1 MANLQNHGITIKAA
15 GFLCRHLSVFG
26 NQSSFGNQ
34 ADVGSV
40 LTAPFRPWEHLK
52 IHKKVPRTILK
63 NFNGFVTSGELL
75 LVLGR
80 PGAGCSTFLKTIA
93 GQLEGL
99 KLDKDSLIHYSGIP
113 WKQMLR
119 EFRGE
124 ILYNQEVDK
133 HFPHLTVSQTL
144 DFAAK
149 CRTSRTRPGGASE
162 KDSADMIRDLVIS
175 VFGLLAA
182 RNTRVGNDL
191 VRGVSGGERKRLSIA
206 EMAIAGAPIGCWDN
220 STRGLDSGSALAFA
234 QALRR
239 SSDLTRATHAVA
251 IYQASQSIYDLF
263 DKVTLLYE
271 GKQIF
276 FGPAERASA
285 FFEEMGWEISSRQT
299 TSDFLTALT
308 NPTERRAR
316 AGYENKVPRTP
327 EEFESHWIHSHDY
340 ALLEHG
346 LSQYEAEFPL
356 DDSDTIAQF
365 QTSRHADRSRLASR
379 KSPYTISIPK
389 QIRICT
395 VRAYQRV
402 WNDRSSTMSMLFG
415 QVIMAL
421 IIGSLFY
428 GQPNATISF
437 FSRGGVLFF
446 TLTINALLA
455 ITEINGLYEQ
465 RPIVAKHASYA
476 FCAPIAEAMASVLA
490 DLPVKFLANVAFNI
504 ILYFLA
510 NLRETPSAFFVF
522 FLFNFLATLAMS
534 LIFRTVAQ
542 ATKTISQ
549 AMVIAGV
556 LVMAL
561 VIYAGFTPPVP
572 AMHPWFSWIRY
583 LNPVGYAFESL
594 MLNEFHDRD
603 FPCSDV
609 VPSYPG
615 FQQKHN
621 NMPYFSCSVKG
632 SVAGQ
637 SFVSGDAYIQS
648 SFQYEYSHIWR
659 NLGIMLGMIVFLFCL
674 LMVVATYIST
684 GPTAA
689 DMLIFRRKQ
698 RRELE
703 KQKRGVPMFAL
714 EVDDDTSQSQ
724 VIDIGSTSNVF
735 TWKDVRCDIKAKK
748 ESRRLLDH
756 VSGWVK
762 PGSLTALM
770 GVSGAGKTT
779 LLDTL
784 ALRMRTGV
792 VAGDIRLNGES
803 ARESQ
808 SFQRRTGYVQQQ
820 DLLSETTSV
829 RENLRFSAMLR
840 QPANVSV
847 EEKHEYVESV
857 IRLLRMETF
866 ANAITGQPGSGLNA
880 KQRKLLSIGVELVAK
895 PALLFLDEPTSGLD
909 SQSSWA
915 IVSVLRRLADQG
927 QTILCTI
934 HQPSSTLFEQFD
946 RLLFLAKSGRTAY
959 FGPTGFNSRDLL
971 DYFESNGAR
980 KCNWS
985 ENPAEYIIEV
995 VSENKTSQDWPGT
1008 WNKSGLSKEVNKE
1021 VNKLLRQSSKPSQQS
1036 HSGSIE
1042 NQATSDSLYA
1052 MPFWTQQKLVTHR
1065 LFKQY
1070 WRTPSYVLGKAALG
1084 TFASLCV
1091 ER

>member
-1 MANLQNHGITIKAA
+1 M
-15 GFLCRHLSVFG
+15 SG
-26 NQSSFGNQ
+26 NQSSLGNQ

-40 LTAPFRPWEHLK
+40 LTTPFRPWEYLN
-52 IHKKVPRTILK
+52 INKKEPRTILS
-63 NFNGFVTSGELL
+63 NFNGFVASGELL

-93 GQLEGL
+93 GELDGL
-99 KLDKDSLIHYSGIP
+99 KLDKDSSVHYSGIP
-113 WKQMLR
+113 WKQMTK

-149 CRTSRTRPGGASE
+149 CRVSKTRPGGVSKKE
-162 KDSADMIRDLVIS
+162 SADMLRDLVIS
-175 VFGLLAA
+175 VFGLSAA
-182 RNTRVGNDL
+182 RNTRVGNDF
-191 VRGVSGGERKRLSIA
+191 VRGISGGERKRLSIA

-220 STRGLDSGSALAFA
+220 STRGLDSGSALAFV

-251 IYQASQSIYDLF
+251 IYQASQSIYELF

-276 FGPAERASA
+276 FGPTERAKA
-285 FFEEMGWEISSRQT
+285 FFDEMGWEISPRQT

-316 AGYENKVPRTP
+316 PGYENKVPRTP
-327 EEFESHWIHSHDY
+327 EDFESRWLQSRDY
-340 ALLEHG
+340 ALLKHG
-346 LSQYEAEFPL
+346 LNQYDAEFPVG
-356 DDSDTIAQF
+356 DSDTIDQF
-365 QTSRHADRSRLASR
+365 KTSRHADQSRLAPN
-379 KSPYTISIPK
+379 KSPYTISIPQ

-421 IIGSLFY
+421 IMGSLFY
-428 GQPNATISF
+428 GQPNGTVSF
-437 FSRGGVLFF
+437 FARGGVLFF
-446 TLTINALLA
+446 TITINALLA
-455 ITEINGLYEQ
+455 ISEINGLYEQ
-465 RPIVAKHASYA
+465 RPIVAKHGSYA
-476 FCAPIAEAMASVLA
+476 FCAPIAEAMASVVA

-510 NLRETPSAFFVF
+510 GLRETPSAFFAF
-522 FLFNFLATLAMS
+522 FLFNFLATLSMS
-534 LIFRTVAQ
+534 LMFRTVAQ
-542 ATKTISQ
+542 STKTISQ

-556 LVMAL
+556 LVMGL

-572 AMHPWFSWIRY
+572 LMHPWFSWIRY
-583 LNPVGYAFESL
+583 INPVGYAFESL
-594 MLNEFHDRD
+594 MLNEFHHRD

-609 VPSYPG
+609 IPSYPG
-615 FQQKHN
+615 IQQNHTN
-621 NMPYFSCSVKG
+621 VPDFSCSVKG

-637 SFVSGDAYIQS
+637 LFVSGDAYVQS
-648 SFQYEYSHIWR
+648 AFQYEYSHMWR
-659 NLGIMLGMIVFLFCL
+659 NLGIMLGMIVFLFGL
-674 LMVVATYIST
+674 LMVVVTYVST

-689 DMLIFRRKQ
+689 DMLIFRRKK

-703 KQKRGVPMFAL
+703 KQEGGMPKLAVEA
-714 EVDDDTSQSQ
+714 DDDTAPLQS
-724 VIDIGSTSNVF
+724 IDIGSTSDVF
-735 TWKDVRCDIKAKK
+735 AWKGVTYDIKVKK
-748 ESRRLLDH
+748 EPRRLLEH
-756 VSGWVK
+756 VNGWVK

-784 ALRMRTGV
+784 ALRIKNGV
-792 VAGDIRLNGES
+792 VTGDIQLDGEL
-803 ARESQ
+803 ARNSQ

-820 DLLSETTSV
+820 DLLSETASV
-829 RENLRFSAMLR
+829 RETLRFSALLR

-857 IRLLRMETF
+857 IRLLRMEPF
-866 ANAITGQPGSGLNA
+866 ADAVTGQPGSGLNV
-880 KQRKLLSIGVELVAK
+880 KQRKLLSIGVELAAK

-915 IVSVLRRLADQG
+915 VVSVLRRLADQG

-946 RLLFLAKSGRTAY
+946 RLLFLDKGGKTAY
-959 FGPTGFNSRDLL
+959 FGQVGHNSRDLL

-980 KCNWS
+980 KCDQS

-995 VSENKTSQDWPGT
+995 ASETNKTGQDWPST
-1008 WNKSGLSKEVNKE
+1008 WNSSNLCGEVSKE
-1021 VNKLLRQSSKPSQQS
+1021 VNKLLGQSPQASREKY
-1036 HSGSIE
+1036 SGSSE
-1042 NQATSDSLYA
+1042 NQGTSDSLYA
-1052 MPFWTQQKLVTHR
+1052 MPYWTQQKLVTHR
-1065 LFKQY
+1065 LFQQY
-1070 WRTPSYVLGKAALG
+1070 WRTPSYVLGKASLG
-1084 TFASLCV
+1084 IFASL
-1091 ER
+1091 